1 MLTSVVAKRQSDRV
15 GRSFGRR
22 RSSSVRLSKPI
33 LFASDFFSWH
43 ALLLSPFNVWDSV
56 CLKWLDTPHL
66 LLLFLLWQKVRSLL
80 LCVKVSDLE
89 SFCLSGK
96 QGYRKQLIVK
106 TLDINWFPSVDQTYQ
121 TWMIG
126 DCDWTYFQFRFHVL
140 PWLKSVI
147 WNQSLIILILES

>member
-1 MLTSVVAKRQSDRV
+1 MLTSVVTKRQSDRV

-66 LLLFLLWQKVRSLL
+66 LLLFLLWQKVRSLY
-80 LCVKVSDLE
+80 CVTVSESE
-89 SFCLSGK
+89 SFCLLGK
-96 QGYRKQLIVK
+96 QGYRKQLIVN
-106 TLDINWFPSVDQTYQ
+106 TLCIKLSLTDFLVLIKLIKHENLEAEHIIHSV
-121 TWMIG
+121 
-126 DCDWTYFQFRFHVL
+126 FHF
-140 PWLKSVI
+140 
-147 WNQSLIILILES
+147 LESNHYQWNEVSSYFFST